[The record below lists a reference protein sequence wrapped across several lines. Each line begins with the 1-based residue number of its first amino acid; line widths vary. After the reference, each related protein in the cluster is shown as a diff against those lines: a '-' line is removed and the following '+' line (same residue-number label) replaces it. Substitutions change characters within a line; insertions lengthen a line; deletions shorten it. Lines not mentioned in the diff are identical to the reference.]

1 MDSEPILEEPWPD
14 DLDPASVPFK
24 TRTETVLCRAG
35 FHDDPTQFDTLIE
48 ADVMEWWNAGVATVS
63 DIRIAGNRA
72 IRRHHDEVDA
82 RSQLN
87 TDLDAVTGEPWTRQ
101 VWWRDPRFK
110 TYLPRGEATVYE
122 IATAGPPD
130 DRHRLWRHLD
140 GLKGAVRR
148 QAALSLPDA
157 VAEYVAGISGQHGVR
172 LEALLA
178 CTGLNGHDPI
188 TGSAAGRMLGVTPA
202 RMYQI
207 RDRLEYHRLRTQPPA
222 GVWMPQ
228 VATAE
233 RFSWPDGY
241 TEAGIAAAQAFFA
254 VS

>member
-1 MDSEPILEEPWPD
+1 MDSGPILDEPWPA
-14 DLDPASVPFK
+14 DLDPAAVPFK
-24 TRTETVLCRAG
+24 TRSETVLRRAG
-35 FHDDPTQFDTLIE
+35 LYDDPERFDTLTE
-48 ADVMEWWNAGVATVS
+48 ADVMSWWNAGAATVA
-63 DIRIAGNRA
+63 DIRFAGNRA

-87 TDLDAVTGEPWTRQ
+87 TDLDAVASEPWTRQ

-110 TYLPRGEATVYE
+110 AHIPRGDTTVYE
-122 IATAGPPD
+122 IATAGPQD
-130 DRHRLWRHLD
+130 DRHSLWRHLD
-140 GLKGAVRR
+140 GLKDAVKH
-148 QAALSLPDA
+148 QAALPLPDA
-157 VAEYVAGISGQHGVR
+157 VAEYVAAISGQHGVR

-207 RDRLEYHRLRTQPPA
+207 RDRLEHHRRPAQPPE

-228 VATAE
+228 YTASE
-233 RFSWPDGY
+233 RFGWPDGY
-241 TEAGIAAAQAFFA
+241 TEAGIAATRAFFA